1 MRIGYS
7 WRGSGEAVGSI
18 VARKRIGGDVLITH
32 AECITYVESAT
43 RNEYWVDYSIYELY
57 ITNASIKLIK
67 STDMS
72 ILEDWSVDFPA

>member
-1 MRIGYS
+1 M
-7 WRGSGEAVGSI
+7 GSI

-32 AECITYVESAT
+32 VEFIRYFEAAT
-43 RNEYWVDYSIYELY
+43 RDVYWVDCSIYELH
-57 ITNASIKLIK
+57 ITNASIKLIE